1 MSELSGKTCLVT
13 GGASGL
19 GKAIATR
26 FLDAGANVVICDVN
40 DERLQQTSTELAGRG
55 TLKAIKADITSAAA
69 VQSLFDEITATLQ
82 NVDVLVNN
90 AGIMDRFDPVGDLD
104 EGLWNKVIAVNLTAP
119 YLLSKL
125 AVRDM
130 LKQSS
135 PDGCIINIVSL
146 AGKAGWAAGAAYTA
160 SKHGLVGLTKNTAA
174 FYGNQGIRCNAL
186 MMGGMNTNITDAFM
200 AGVNEEG
207 MKKVKEL
214 MEAVKTP
221 LCELDQVA
229 ELCLTLASSRGA
241 RLINGACIPVDHGF
255 CGIVG

>member
-55 TLKAIKADITSAAA
+55 TLKTIKADITSAAA
-69 VQSLFDEITATLQ
+69 VQSLFDEITASFQ
-82 NVDVLVNN
+82 KVDVLVNN

-104 EGLWNKVIAVNLTAP
+104 EGLWNKVMAVNLTAP

-130 LKQSS
+130 LKQDS
-135 PDGCIINIVSL
+135 PEGCIINIVSL
-146 AGKAGWAAGAAYTA
+146 AGKAGWAAGT
-160 SKHGLVGLTKNTAA
+160 
-174 FYGNQGIRCNAL
+174 F
-186 MMGGMNTNITDAFM
+186 
-200 AGVNEEG
+200 
-207 MKKVKEL
+207 
-214 MEAVKTP
+214 
-221 LCELDQVA
+221 
-229 ELCLTLASSRGA
+229 SRDDILRIDG
-241 RLINGACIPVDHGF
+241 
-255 CGIVG
+255 